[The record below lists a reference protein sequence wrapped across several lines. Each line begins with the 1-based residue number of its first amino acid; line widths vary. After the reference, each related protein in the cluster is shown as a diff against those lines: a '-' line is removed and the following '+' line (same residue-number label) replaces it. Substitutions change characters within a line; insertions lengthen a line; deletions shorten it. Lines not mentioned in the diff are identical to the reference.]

1 MNVPTWQR
9 WVMGF
14 LCGSIGTAIALEV
27 GPSMWSLSLGM
38 IVGFMLGYL
47 GQSPRELWPALKQA
61 WTQACEKV
69 RSEEGRI
76 TIRFCFWWSVLSL
89 VIASDF
95 FLLSLLLYGYGSFD
109 WVKLLLGLI
118 TGFGFMVVYMFAN
131 LETDPP
137 ITPMLREMSSVLFV
151 PTLVCWHIPRA
162 TWVCLQLV
170 AMVLY
175 FFLKMI
181 HSDDRVLF
189 GSYMALGVW
198 VGFFNGSV
206 LIGGVVAIVLAEVVG
221 RHLLRP
227 ILAFLRELDESA

>member
-1 MNVPTWQR
+1 MNVLTWQR

-14 LCGSIGTAIALEV
+14 LCGSIGTAIALEM
-27 GPSMWSLSLGM
+27 GPSVWSLSLGM
-38 IVGFMLGYL
+38 IVGFVLGYF
-47 GQSPRELWPALKQA
+47 GQNPRELWPALKQA
-61 WTQACEKV
+61 CLQACEKV

-95 FLLSLLLYGYGSFD
+95 FLLSWGLYGHGTFD
-109 WVKLLLGLI
+109 WIKLLLGLI
-118 TGFGFMVVYMFAN
+118 TGFGFMVVYIFAN
-131 LETDPP
+131 LGSDPP

-151 PTLVCWHIPRA
+151 PTLVFWHIPRA
-162 TWVCLQLV
+162 TWVGLQLI

-181 HSDDRVLF
+181 HSNDRVLF

-206 LIGGVVAIVLAEVVG
+206 LIGGVAAIVLAEVVG
-221 RHLLRP
+221 RRLLRP
-227 ILAFLRELDESA
+227 ILAVFRELDESV